1 MPTIGEQLRTAR
13 HERQQS
19 LEDVVRAT
27 KVKLDVLER
36 LEADEF
42 TELGAPMY
50 VKGFLKL
57 YATHLGLDATALG
70 EEYLRSQGGLRR
82 QGLQLETEATL
93 RQRRTRDFTLP
104 VDLIVKFIAIA
115 TLVFVLAMAVRL
127 VWRWRTSR
135 HQQPAPA
142 APVLPNANVD
152 PFYHPKKPVPAE
164 TLDAAG
170 K

>member
-1 MPTIGEQLRTAR
+1 METIGEQLRAAR
-13 HERQQS
+13 HARQLS
-19 LEDVVRAT
+19 LEDVTRVT
-27 KVKLDVLER
+27 KIKLEVLER

-57 YATHLGLDATALG
+57 YANYLGLDATALG

-93 RQRRTRDFTLP
+93 RQRRSREFGLS
-104 VDLIVKFIAIA
+104 VDLVVKLVAGATVIVV
-115 TLVFVLAMAVRL
+115 LVL
-127 VWRWRTSR
+127 VARSVWNWRTNRSR
-135 HQQPAPA
+135 QPAPA
-142 APVLPNANVD
+142 VATLPVANVD
-152 PFYHPKKPVPAE
+152 PFYQPKKPVPAE
-164 TLDAAG
+164 LLEPA